1 MSIAISLSCNDYQNS
16 EERDSQHF
24 FGQNIKQVIFAVRYS
39 TQLSKSL
46 NCHYAAC
53 FPLMSHEAYS
63 LGDI

>member
-1 MSIAISLSCNDYQNS
+1 
-16 EERDSQHF
+16 
-24 FGQNIKQVIFAVRYS
+24 VRYS